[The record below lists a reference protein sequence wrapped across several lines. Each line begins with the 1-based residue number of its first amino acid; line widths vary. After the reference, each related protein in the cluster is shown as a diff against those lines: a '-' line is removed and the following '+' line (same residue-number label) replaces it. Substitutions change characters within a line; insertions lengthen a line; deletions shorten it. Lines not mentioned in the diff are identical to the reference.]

1 MRIIPVDWAN
11 NHLERAT
18 AQAEEQGVQ
27 VKSVVIEGRPN
38 VVITQLAE
46 SNRINLIVLR
56 ARGRSGFSRWLMDGA
71 AGRVVRGTTVP
82 VLPRRA
88 AQEEE

>member
-1 MRIIPVDWAN
+1 MAN
-11 NHLERAT
+11 NHLERPT
-18 AQAEEQGVQ
+18 AQIEDQGVQ

-46 SNRINLIVLR
+46 SNPIGPIVLCT
-56 ARGRSGFSRWLMDGA
+56 RGRSGLSRWLTGSV
-71 AGRVVRGTTVP
+71 AGRVVRGATVP
-82 VLPRRA
+82 VLPMRA